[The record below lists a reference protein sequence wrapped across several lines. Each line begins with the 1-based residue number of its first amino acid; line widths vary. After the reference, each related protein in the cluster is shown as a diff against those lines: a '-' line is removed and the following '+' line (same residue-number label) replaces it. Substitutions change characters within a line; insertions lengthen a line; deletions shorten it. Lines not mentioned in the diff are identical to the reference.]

1 MKIQL
6 TAQKIKLV
14 ESLNINTN
22 YNIFSDS
29 LKIGDINL
37 SMRTRLFDLVDI
49 NMSSRYDP
57 YIVNSNRNGNLNK
70 LEIRKNKRLARFVSA
85 NANIGLNISN
95 NTFKISN
102 DNFTWNLPITHYHT
116 SKGIRSSA
124 EANTIQTLNFSANL
138 NLLKKWK
145 IGINSGY
152 DFDRNDLSYTSIN
165 LYQRLA
171 LLGTSF

>member
-1 MKIQL
+1 MELKVKNNEDTINS
-6 TAQKIKLV
+6 TKKIKLV

-70 LEIRKNKRLARFVSA
+70 LEIRKNKASKFVSKA
-85 NANIGLNISN
+85 NMV
-95 NTFKISN
+95 
-102 DNFTWNLPITHYHT
+102 
-116 SKGIRSSA
+116 
-124 EANTIQTLNFSANL
+124 
-138 NLLKKWK
+138 
-145 IGINSGY
+145 
-152 DFDRNDLSYTSIN
+152 
-165 LYQRLA
+165 
-171 LLGTSF
+171 